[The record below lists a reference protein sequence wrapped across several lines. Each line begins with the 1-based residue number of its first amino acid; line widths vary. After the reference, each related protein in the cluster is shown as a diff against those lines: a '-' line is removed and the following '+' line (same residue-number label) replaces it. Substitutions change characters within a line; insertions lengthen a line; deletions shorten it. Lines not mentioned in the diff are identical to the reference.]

1 MPTSNE
7 PLGRGRLRL
16 PINKMPRI
24 YQRIAASGHD
34 PAKVFAGMEADE
46 LEQLESDWSEW
57 ALPYQRLPEGRDWR
71 MWMLLG
77 GRGIGKS
84 LATSQAAHEVAA
96 DPDSLGGGI
105 IAIMGRTH
113 TDVRATNINAKL
125 TGILATAPPGFRPS
139 WRPGP
144 GLLEWPNGVQG
155 RVFSA
160 DSPQS
165 VLGTNIGFLIAD
177 EVARYPK
184 GDEIWGEIIDLA
196 VRVGRAQIAMS
207 TTPLP
212 LRWLRKIH
220 DDPHTI
226 VSHATTYDNPFLA
239 TKARRAFERT
249 YRGTRRERQDLFG
262 EFIDSVVGAL
272 LRGPEIELGRR
283 HIAPDLVKIV
293 VAVDPAI
300 TAHKRS
306 DYTGIV
312 VYGVDERGHGYL
324 LEDASGK
331 YQIANNE
338 WAEVVV
344 DCYRRHRA
352 DVVVGEKNRGGDMVE
367 AGIRAARV
375 GVAYESTNAT
385 RAKLVRAAPV
395 GALYEQG
402 LIHHV
407 GEFPELEL
415 ELTTWIEGDP
425 SPNRLDALV
434 WAATYC
440 HLSEDSPQPWDS
452 PAAYMGFQ

>member
-1 MPTSNE
+1 MPTSSE

-16 PINKMPRI
+16 PIDKMPRI

-34 PAKVFAGMEADE
+34 PAVVFAGMEADE

-57 ALPYQRLPEGRDWR
+57 ALPYQQQPAGDWDI
-71 MWMLLG
+71 WMLLG
-77 GRGIGKS
+77 GRGIGKT
-84 LATSQAAHEVAA
+84 LTTGHLAHEVAA
-96 DPDSLGGGI
+96 EPDRLDKGI
-105 IAIMGRTH
+105 IGIVGRTH
-113 TDVRATNINAKL
+113 TDVRLTNVEAEA
-125 TGILATAPPGFRPS
+125 TGILETAPPGFRPR
-139 WRPGP
+139 WQTGP
-144 GLLEWPNGVQG
+144 GLLTWPNGVQG

-160 DSPQS
+160 DSPES
-165 VLGTNIGFLIAD
+165 IRGPNLGFLIAD
-177 EVARYPK
+177 EAAAWVNGK
-184 GDEIWGEIIDLA
+184 ETWDKLMFGL
-196 VRVGRAQIAMS
+196 RVGRAQAVIS
-207 TTPLP
+207 TTPKP
-212 LRWLRKIH
+212 LKWLRDIAADKG
-220 DDPHTI
+220 T
-226 VSHATTYDNPFLA
+226 VVTHATTYDNPFLA
-239 TKARRAFERT
+239 RKQLAKYRRLYA
-249 YRGTRRERQDLFG
+249 GTRLEAQELDG
-262 EFIDSVVGAL
+262 KFIDAIVGAL
-272 LRGPEIELGRR
+272 LKDLEIEQGRR
-283 HIAPDLVKIV
+283 SIAPDMVKVV
-293 VAVDPAI
+293 VAVDPAV

-312 VYGVDERGHGYL
+312 VYGIDARGHGYV

-331 YQIANNE
+331 YQIKNNE

-344 DCYRRHRA
+344 DCYKRHRA

-367 AGIRAARV
+367 AGIRASGA
-375 GVAYESTNAT
+375 GVAFEATTAT
-385 RAKLVRAAPV
+385 RGKMVRARPV

-407 GEFPELEL
+407 GEFPKLEL